1 MSTIDGPARRRG
13 EARSAVVWDALV
25 PLLESSES
33 AIIDIGGGTGGF
45 AVRLAEL
52 GHQVRVIDP
61 SPDAL
66 AAADRR
72 AAERGVAH
80 LVRGVQGDLADLAD
94 LVEPG
99 SADLVLCHA
108 VLGLV
113 EDPAGAV
120 RDLADALAPGGRLS
134 LVVDQTHAAVLAHA
148 RAGRLVQ
155 AREVLESG
163 DPDVHR
169 FTVQEARSLVE
180 GAGLAVESV
189 HGVRVFADLVPP
201 ALLEGETSELESLLA
216 LEREVAPREEFY
228 ALATQ
233 LHLLARRG

>member
-1 MSTIDGPARRRG
+1 M
-13 EARSAVVWDALV
+13 VWDALL
-25 PLLESSES
+25 PLLGSRES

-80 LVRGVQGDLADLAD
+80 LVHGVQGYLADLAD

-113 EDPAGAV
+113 DDPAAAV
-120 RDLADALAPGGRLS
+120 ADLARALAPGGWLS
-134 LVVDQTHAAVLAHA
+134 LVVDQKHAAVLAHV
-148 RAGRLVQ
+148 RAGRLDR

-163 DPDVHR
+163 DPEVHR
-169 FTVQEARSLVE
+169 FTVEEACALVSE
-180 GAGLAVESV
+180 AGLVVESV

-201 ALLEGETSELESLLA
+201 DLLEGESSELDALLA
-216 LEREVAPREEFY
+216 LEREVAARPEFHT
-228 ALATQ
+228 LATQ
-233 LHLLARRG
+233 LHVLARRR